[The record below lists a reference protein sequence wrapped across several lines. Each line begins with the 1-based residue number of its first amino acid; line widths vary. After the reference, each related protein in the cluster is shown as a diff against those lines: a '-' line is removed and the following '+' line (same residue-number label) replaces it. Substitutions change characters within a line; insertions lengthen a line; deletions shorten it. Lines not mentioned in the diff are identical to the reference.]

1 MNSLRMF
8 TYDLLERKL
17 EIAKHKLNLI
27 SVRDTND
34 LLDRLDVD
42 EFNKDERFPYWAEI
56 WPSSIALS
64 EYLCSKD
71 IYGKGL
77 LELGCGVG
85 VVGIVAALEG
95 AKVLMTDYEEDA
107 LKFTR
112 MNIEKNFTQAM
123 LDPLVV
129 VKYLDWRTPALSRKF
144 DLIIGSDLIYEQR
157 NHEPIL
163 NIIKQYLR
171 EDGEAILTDPNR
183 STLEKFLKNA
193 DEFGFNVSRSESQV
207 QFNEKIT
214 NVATIVLKKR

>member
-1 MNSLRMF
+1 MNLLRMF

-17 EIAKHKLNLI
+17 EISKYRLSLI
-27 SVRDTND
+27 SIRDTND

-42 EFNKDERFPYWAEI
+42 EFNKDERLPYWAEI

-64 EYLCSKD
+64 EYVCSRN
-71 IYGKGL
+71 IYGKNV

-123 LDPLVV
+123 LDPLVEV
-129 VKYLDWRTPALSRKF
+129 MYLDWRTPALSEKF

-157 NHEPIL
+157 NHQPIL
-163 NIIKQYLR
+163 NLFKQYLR

-183 STLEKFLKNA
+183 STLGKFLKSA
-193 DEFGFNVSRSESQV
+193 DEFGFNVSRSESSTR
-207 QFNEKIT
+207 FNEKAT
-214 NVATIVLKKR
+214 DVSTIVLKKR

>member
-1 MNSLRMF
+1 MF

-17 EIAKHKLNLI
+17 EIAKHKLSLI
-27 SVRDTND
+27 AVRDTNN
-34 LLDRLDVD
+34 LLDRIDVD
-42 EFNKDERFPYWAEI
+42 EFNTDERLPYWAEI

-64 EYLCSKD
+64 EYLCSKGF
-71 IYGKGL
+71 YGKSV

-95 AKVLMTDYEEDA
+95 AKVMMTDYEEDA

-112 MNIEKNFTQAM
+112 MNIEKNFTQEM
-123 LDPLVV
+123 LDSLVEV
-129 VKYLDWRTPALSRKF
+129 MYLDWRTPTLSEKF
-144 DLIIGSDLIYEQR
+144 DLIVGSDLIYEER

-163 NIIKQYLR
+163 NLIKQYLR

-183 STLEKFLKNA
+183 STLEKFLMSA
-193 DEFGFNVSRSESQV
+193 DQFSFKMSRSESQV
-207 QFNEKIT
+207 QFNAKVT

>member
-1 MNSLRMF
+1 MF

-17 EIAKHKLNLI
+17 EIAKHKLSLVA
-27 SVRDTND
+27 VRDTND

-42 EFNKDERFPYWAEI
+42 EFNKDERLPYWAEI

-71 IYGKGL
+71 IYGKSV

-112 MNIEKNFTQAM
+112 MNIEKNLTQAM
-123 LDPLVV
+123 LDSLVEV
-129 VKYLDWRTPALSRKF
+129 MYLDWRTLALTEIF
-144 DLIIGSDLIYEQR
+144 NFIIGSDLIYEQR

-163 NIIKQYLR
+163 NLIKRYLR
-171 EDGEAILTDPNR
+171 EDGEAILTDPHR
-183 STLEKFLKNA
+183 STLEKFLKSA
-193 DEFGFNVSRSESQV
+193 DEFGFKMSKSESQV
-207 QFNEKIT
+207 QFNKKIT

>member
-1 MNSLRMF
+1 MNSLQMF

-17 EIAKHKLNLI
+17 EIAKHKLSLI
-27 SVRDTND
+27 AVRDTND
-34 LLDRLDVD
+34 LLDRIDVD
-42 EFNKDERFPYWAEI
+42 EFNTDERLPYWAEI

-71 IYGKGL
+71 IYGKSV

-85 VVGIVAALEG
+85 VAGIVAALEG

-112 MNIEKNFTQAM
+112 MNIEKNFTQEM
-123 LDPLVV
+123 LDSLVEV
-129 VKYLDWRTPALSRKF
+129 MYLDWRTPTLSEKF
-144 DLIIGSDLIYEQR
+144 DLIVGSDLIYEER

-163 NIIKQYLR
+163 NLIKQYLI

-183 STLEKFLKNA
+183 STLEKFLLSA
-193 DEFGFNVSRSESQV
+193 DQFGFKMSRSESQV
-207 QFNEKIT
+207 QFNEKAT
-214 NVATIVLKKR
+214 NVATIVLKKK